1 MEIKEV
7 SVEGGK
13 YIGKKWFI
21 RLSYKVI
28 ETGIDFADDRILLSQ
43 GSGFFKAKNYVDSE
57 ILYKDIATVSRFK
70 KFSIPNV
77 ITSCLCV
84 ILGIAMDALPEVLIP
99 AVLILLIGKT
109 AVVKIAYA
117 GGAYI
122 IPVEAMSAAEEIETK
137 INLALNQ
144 WRNR

>member
-1 MEIKEV
+1 METKKV

-28 ETGIDFADDRILLSQ
+28 ETKIDFADERILLSQ
-43 GSGFFKAKNYVDSE
+43 GSGFFKAKNYIDSE

-70 KFSIPNV
+70 KFSTPNV
-77 ITSCLCV
+77 ITSCICV
-84 ILGIAMDALPEVLIP
+84 ILGIAMNVLPEVLIP
-99 AVLILLIGKT
+99 AVLILVIGNT
-109 AVVKIAYA
+109 AAVKIAHS

-122 IPVEAMSAAEEIETK
+122 IPVEVMSAAEEIETK

-144 WRNR
+144 WRN